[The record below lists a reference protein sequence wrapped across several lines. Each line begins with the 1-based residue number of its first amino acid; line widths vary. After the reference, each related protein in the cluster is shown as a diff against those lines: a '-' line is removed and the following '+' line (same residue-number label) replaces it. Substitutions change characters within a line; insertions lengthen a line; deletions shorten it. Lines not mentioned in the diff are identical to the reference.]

1 MGTLLSAEKRINRE
15 TLADS
20 VYQTVLEA
28 ILSGRLP
35 AGTILSVVQV
45 AKDLD
50 VSRTPVNEALRQ
62 LARDGIIEQ
71 AINRR
76 ARVKQFTRD
85 DVSEV
90 FEMRKILEGA
100 ATLEATAT
108 ISDQTIA
115 SLRAAADQLAENGND
130 IGWTA
135 RWADH
140 DEALHTSI
148 ANKCGLRRLA
158 DDIGRYRLLHR
169 VLNLSVDTVEDLQD
183 AVEQHLDILSAL
195 ADRNADA
202 AKDKMIEHISTWQ
215 AYFVDHFPGE

>member
-28 ILSGRLP
+28 ILGGKLP
-35 AGTILSVVQV
+35 AGAILSVVQV

-76 ARVKQFTRD
+76 ARVKQFTRN

-90 FEMRKILEGA
+90 FEMRKVLEGA
-100 ATLEATAT
+100 ATLRATET

-115 SLRAAADQLAENGND
+115 SLRAVADQLAKKETNR
-130 IGWTA
+130 WSA

-148 ANKCGLRRLA
+148 ASESGLRRLA

-169 VLNLSVDTVEDLQD
+169 VLNLSVDSVEDLHS
-183 AVEQHLDILSAL
+183 AVEQHLDILSAIS
-195 ADRNADA
+195 DRNATA
-202 AKDKMIEHISTWQ
+202 AKEKMIEHISTWQ
-215 AYFVDHFPGE
+215 KYFVDNFPVA